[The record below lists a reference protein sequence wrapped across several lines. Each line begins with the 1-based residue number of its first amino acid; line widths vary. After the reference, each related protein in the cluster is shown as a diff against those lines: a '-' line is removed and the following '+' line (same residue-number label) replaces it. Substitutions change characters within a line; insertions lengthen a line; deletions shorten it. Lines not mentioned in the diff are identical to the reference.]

1 MAAYATI
8 EDIENRIVRDL
19 SEKEITIANNLLEDA
34 AVIID
39 LYNVNA
45 TPDAKKQVSI
55 RVVIRALGDGA
66 SDIPIGASQAS
77 QSGLGYSQS
86 WTYGSGSSGEIY
98 LSKLEKKML
107 GCGNNIGSYS
117 PVQELAPQP
126 EEPSE
131 TIPETIPGENTEEE
145 NTEDPENAGD

>member
-8 EDIENRIVRDL
+8 EDIENRIARDL
-19 SEKEITIANNLLEDA
+19 SEKEITIAGNLLNDA
-34 AVIID
+34 GVIID
-39 LYNVNA
+39 SYNVNA
-45 TPDAKKQVSI
+45 SSDAKQLVSI

-86 WTYGSGSSGEIY
+86 WTYGSGASGEIY
-98 LSKLEKKML
+98 LSKLDKKVL

-117 PVQELAPQP
+117 PIQELAPQP
-126 EEPSE
+126 QNVPDISGDVSGEGSE
-131 TIPETIPGENTEEE
+131 G
-145 NTEDPENAGD
+145 

>member
-8 EDIENRIVRDL
+8 EDIENRIARDL
-19 SEKEITIANNLLEDA
+19 SEKEITIAGNLLNDA
-34 AVIID
+34 GVIID
-39 LYNVNA
+39 SYNVNA
-45 TPDAKKQVSI
+45 SPDAKQLVSI

-86 WTYGSGSSGEIY
+86 WTYGSGASGEIY
-98 LSKLEKKML
+98 LSKLDKKVL

-117 PVQELAPQP
+117 PIQELAPQP
-126 EEPSE
+126 QSVPAISGDVSGEDSE
-131 TIPETIPGENTEEE
+131 G
-145 NTEDPENAGD
+145 

>member
-1 MAAYATI
+1 MATYATI
-8 EDIENRIVRDL
+8 EDIENRIARDL
-19 SEKEITIANNLLEDA
+19 SEKEITIATNLLEDA

-39 LYNVNA
+39 SYNPNA
-45 TPDAKKQVSI
+45 TDDAKKLVSV

-66 SDIPIGASQAS
+66 TDIPIGASQAS

-98 LSKLEKKML
+98 LSKLEKRLL
-107 GCGNNIGSYS
+107 GCGNIIGSYS

-126 EEPSE
+126 EGPPVIEPEEPEDNSE
-131 TIPETIPGENTEEE
+131 DSTDE
-145 NTEDPENAGD
+145 GD

>member
-8 EDIENRIVRDL
+8 EDIENRIARDL
-19 SEKEITIANNLLEDA
+19 SEKEITIAENLLNDA
-34 AVIID
+34 GVIID
-39 LYNVNA
+39 SYNVNA
-45 TPDAKKQVSI
+45 SPDAKQLVSI

-86 WTYGSGSSGEIY
+86 WTYGSGASGEIY
-98 LSKLEKKML
+98 LSKLDKKVL

-117 PVQELAPQP
+117 PIQELAPQP
-126 EEPSE
+126 QSVPDISGDVSGEGSE
-131 TIPETIPGENTEEE
+131 G
-145 NTEDPENAGD
+145 